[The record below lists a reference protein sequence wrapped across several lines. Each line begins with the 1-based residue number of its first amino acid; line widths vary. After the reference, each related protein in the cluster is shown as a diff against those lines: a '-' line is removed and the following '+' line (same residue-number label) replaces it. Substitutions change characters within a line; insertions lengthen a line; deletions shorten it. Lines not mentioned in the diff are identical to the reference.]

1 MHTKRHRQNH
11 DFTILYNL
19 VGSCHTADQAYALLQ
34 DLREDRQMALDQ
46 YEVQKIKNQ
55 AREIRAKRL
64 LTSRE
69 AADKLDGE
77 AEILDLRHHH
87 HLGEVLAA
95 AARDEI
101 AFIDRC
107 IAELQPKRKYAHLTD
122 AEAVEAI
129 QLEEW
134 EMELLYRVENFM
146 VTTGSIPSDEFSNM
160 RQHPNFAAKI
170 LPRIAEITECL
181 KLPDGSKILASK
193 MGNTPHLLE
202 GIKL

>member
-1 MHTKRHRQNH
+1 M
-11 DFTILYNL
+11 
-19 VGSCHTADQAYALLQ
+19 
-34 DLREDRQMALDQ
+34 
-46 YEVQKIKNQ
+46 
-55 AREIRAKRL
+55 
-64 LTSRE
+64 
-69 AADKLDGE
+69 DGE
-77 AEILDLRHHH
+77 AEILDFRHHH

-134 EMELLYRVENFM
+134 EMESLLYRVENFM

-181 KLPDGSKILASK
+181 KLPDGSGSLGFEDGQHTPLA
-193 MGNTPHLLE
+193 
-202 GIKL
+202 